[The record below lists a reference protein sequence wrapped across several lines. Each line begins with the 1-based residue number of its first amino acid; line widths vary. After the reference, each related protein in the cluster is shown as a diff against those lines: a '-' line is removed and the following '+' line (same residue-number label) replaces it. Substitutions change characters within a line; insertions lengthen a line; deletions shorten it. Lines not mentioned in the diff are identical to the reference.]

1 MLLSAIVNPFSLQN
15 SDADPNAADEE
26 EDDDDVCAS
35 SQPPPVVTLADVID
49 DTAFARPDPKTE
61 EEYALSADEKS
72 DGDDD
77 ETTWSASDPDST
89 DDAVSGAT
97 NSESVDSSV
106 IGDRLPHPSTMISSN
121 RNPLSFTTIIRCNNG
136 GGQSSDFELPHA
148 DGLEEAAATR
158 ATPVATTS
166 LCSSLP

>member
-26 EDDDDVCAS
+26 DDDEDVCAS

-97 NSESVDSSV
+97 NLESAPLLL
-106 IGDRLPHPSTMISSN
+106 GTAFPHPSTMISSN
-121 RNPLSFTTIIRCNNG
+121 RNPPSFFNYSNEDNN
-136 GGQSSDFELPHA
+136 
-148 DGLEEAAATR
+148 
-158 ATPVATTS
+158 
-166 LCSSLP
+166 